1 MAAIDLTSSACSL
14 ELGALPEGSPSVA
27 DELEGRPEEGLPG
40 LVERRQLR
48 LAQRGARAP
57 ASVERPVEPAHQAGG
72 RLVLDPPET
81 LHQRGRAS
89 IQETARQA
97 DQLVAA

>member
-40 LVERRQLR
+40 LVERRQLS

-57 ASVERPVEPAHQAGG
+57 ASVERPVEPAHQAVG
-72 RLVLDPPET
+72 RLVLAPPES
-81 LHQRGRAS
+81 LLPHGRGRR
-89 IQETARQA
+89 QETAA
-97 DQLVAA
+97 TAHQLLG